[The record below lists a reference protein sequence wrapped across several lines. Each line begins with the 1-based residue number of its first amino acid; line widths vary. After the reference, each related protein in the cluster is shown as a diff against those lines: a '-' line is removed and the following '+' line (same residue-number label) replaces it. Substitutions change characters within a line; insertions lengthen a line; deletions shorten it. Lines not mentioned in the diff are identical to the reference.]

1 MRELKN
7 NLTLFEVEDE
17 NDLEVEE
24 VIPEKIRLPKKKD
37 IKNES
42 LFSRLFQYYWYIQK
56 YKTGF
61 SALTDLN
68 KLVDYYDLSEYL
80 SVEKLR

>member
-24 VIPEKIRLPKKKD
+24 VIPEKIRTR
-37 IKNES
+37 
-42 LFSRLFQYYWYIQK
+42 F
-56 YKTGF
+56 KTPLKF
-61 SALTDLN
+61 D
-68 KLVDYYDLSEYL
+68 K
-80 SVEKLR
+80 